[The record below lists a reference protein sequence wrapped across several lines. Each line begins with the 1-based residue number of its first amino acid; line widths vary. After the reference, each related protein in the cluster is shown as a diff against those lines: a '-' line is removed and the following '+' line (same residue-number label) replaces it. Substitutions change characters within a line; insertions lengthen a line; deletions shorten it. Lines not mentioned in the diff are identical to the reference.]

1 MNGADVDYIKLAATA
16 RHIQET
22 VLHRAAE
29 NGIKLPRKVVK
40 DVLIASIELAFLAH
54 VDQPLTEDHKTLQQE
69 R

>member
-1 MNGADVDYIKLAATA
+1 MTAADVDYIKLAATA

-29 NGIKLPRKVVK
+29 NGIKLPGKTVK

-54 VDQPLTEDHKTLQQE
+54 AGQPQEDNQ
-69 R
+69 